1 VSLWTK
7 PAVQKQAREEETPV
21 HWKFAEPVHVVALP
35 DASEPVVQA
44 LQRRPVSTP
53 AQPFE

>member
-21 HWKFAEPVHVVALP
+21 HWKFAEPVHVVELP